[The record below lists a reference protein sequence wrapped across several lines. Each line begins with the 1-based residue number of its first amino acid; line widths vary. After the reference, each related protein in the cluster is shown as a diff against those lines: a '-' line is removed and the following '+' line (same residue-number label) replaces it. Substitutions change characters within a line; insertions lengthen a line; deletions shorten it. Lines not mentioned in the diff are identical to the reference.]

1 MGKSQDDILTTLT
14 LSATR
19 GRSNQEQRCA
29 ACGARFVPFE
39 DSGSRV
45 LSATVPEQGPFT
57 ALMCGGCFSKWSHGA
72 TMTLRG
78 ETSA

>member
-1 MGKSQDDILTTLT
+1 MTTLT

-19 GRSNQEQRCA
+19 GRSSQEQRCA
-29 ACGARFVPFE
+29 ACGARFVPLE

-45 LSATVPEQGPFT
+45 LSASAPEQAPFT

-72 TMTLRG
+72 TMTLRADG
-78 ETSA
+78 SG